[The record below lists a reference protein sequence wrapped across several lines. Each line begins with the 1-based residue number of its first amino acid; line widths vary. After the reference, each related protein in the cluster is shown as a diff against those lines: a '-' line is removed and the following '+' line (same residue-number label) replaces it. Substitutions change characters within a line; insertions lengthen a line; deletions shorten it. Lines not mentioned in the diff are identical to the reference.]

1 MRDTGTAPAASV
13 ADQIAFTPTLADVI
27 AANRLFYRP
36 TRGRLILYG
45 FVMVLGVLNLL
56 MSLLLPVGERSPQIA
71 GGLALI
77 AIPIGWRVAL
87 SIWIVPYQA
96 RRYYQQAAILRQ
108 PFTVSWDEAGLD
120 SRTPRSTSTTP
131 WDGYIGRREDSLTM
145 LFFQTD
151 ALYQFL
157 PKHAL
162 TAAQVARL
170 RDLAAAVPE
179 RRYAS
184 FRRLAVRRP
193 GWRR

>member
-1 MRDTGTAPAASV
+1 MQGEGVTASPAAS
-13 ADQIAFTPTLADVI
+13 ASDQVSFKPSYDDVL
-27 AANRLFYRP
+27 AANRLLYRP

-45 FVMVLGVLNLL
+45 FVMVVGALNLL
-56 MSLLLPVGERSPQIA
+56 MSLLLPAGERSSQI
-71 GGLALI
+71 GGGVALI
-77 AIPIGWRVAL
+77 AAPIAWRVAL
-87 SIWIVPYQA
+87 AIWILPHYS
-96 RRYYQQAAILRQ
+96 RRYYGQAAILRQ
-108 PFTVSWDEAGLD
+108 PFTVSWDEVGLD

-131 WDGYIGRREDSLTM
+131 WDAYVGRREDASTM

-184 FRRLAVRRP
+184 FRSSRRD
-193 GWRR
+193 RA